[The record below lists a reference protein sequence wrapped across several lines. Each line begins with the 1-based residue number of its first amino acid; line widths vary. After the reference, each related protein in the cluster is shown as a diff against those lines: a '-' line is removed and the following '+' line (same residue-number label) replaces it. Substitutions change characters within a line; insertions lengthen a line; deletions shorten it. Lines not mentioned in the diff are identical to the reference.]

1 MMDINKIILEK
12 KETGSMTKGL
22 WRRGVLAL
30 ALIAMLSL
38 AGLTLACTDS
48 NGSEETTTTMANS
61 DTTTTDASSVRAT
74 TTVSVQPLV
83 IDGQTPEEYE
93 AALPELEKAAEAD
106 PENLEILQELA
117 VAQFQLKKYKEA
129 AATYEK
135 MLALKDDAFT
145 HNNYG
150 NVLRNW
156 GKIEEAKA
164 QYRQAIAGDPSLG
177 FPYVNLA
184 LILDQEGGSQEA
196 VELLQGGLDKVGE
209 EDKVSLES
217 LLERLTAPTTTT

>member
-1 MMDINKIILEK
+1 MDKDEIILEK
-12 KETGSMTKGL
+12 KETDSMTGRL
-22 WRRGVLAL
+22 WRRGVLIL
-30 ALIAMLSL
+30 ALIAVLSL

-48 NGSEETTTTMANS
+48 NTDDETTTTAAGS
-61 DTTTTDASSVRAT
+61 GGAT
-74 TTVSVQPLV
+74 TTVSVQPVV
-83 IDGQTPEEYE
+83 IGGQTPEEYE

-117 VAQFQLKKYKEA
+117 VAQFQLKKYEEA

-135 MLALKDDAFT
+135 MLAIKDDAFT

-177 FPYVNLA
+177 FSYVNLA
-184 LILDQEGGSQEA
+184 LILDQESDSQEA
-196 VELLQGGLDKVGE
+196 VELLQTGLDKVGE
-209 EDKVSLES
+209 EDKASLES

>member
-1 MMDINKIILEK
+1 MDKDEIILEK
-12 KETGSMTKGL
+12 KEKDSMTGRL
-22 WRRGVLAL
+22 WRRGVLIL
-30 ALIAMLSL
+30 ALIAVLSL

-48 NGSEETTTTMANS
+48 NTDDETTTTAAGS
-61 DTTTTDASSVRAT
+61 GGAT
-74 TTVSVQPLV
+74 TTVSVQPVV
-83 IDGQTPEEYE
+83 IGGQTPEEYE

-117 VAQFQLKKYKEA
+117 VAQFQLKKYEEA

-135 MLALKDDAFT
+135 MLAIKDDAFT

-177 FPYVNLA
+177 FSYVNLA
-184 LILDQEGGSQEA
+184 LILDQEGDSQEA
-196 VELLQGGLDKVGE
+196 VELLQTGLDKVGE
-209 EDKVSLES
+209 EDKASLES

>member
-1 MMDINKIILEK
+1 MDKDEIILEK
-12 KETGSMTKGL
+12 KETDSMTGRL
-22 WRRGVLAL
+22 WRRGVLIL
-30 ALIAMLSL
+30 ALIAVLSL

-48 NGSEETTTTMANS
+48 NTDDETTTTAAGS
-61 DTTTTDASSVRAT
+61 GGAT
-74 TTVSVQPLV
+74 TTVSVQPVV
-83 IDGQTPEEYE
+83 IGGQTPEEYE

-117 VAQFQLKKYKEA
+117 VAQFQLKKYEEA

-135 MLALKDDAFT
+135 MLAIKDDAFT

-177 FPYVNLA
+177 FSYVNLA
-184 LILDQEGGSQEA
+184 LILDQEGDSQEA
-196 VELLQGGLDKVGE
+196 VELLQTGLDKVGE
-209 EDKVSLES
+209 EDKASLES